1 MTTSRILDLREDEI
15 GRFPREM
22 ISDGEVW
29 ALKNSDK
36 FEVEAASI
44 FNQNTYGIR
53 SRGWI
58 GQIPIGD
65 DLLIR
70 VVPKVPVGNLF
81 RMLEVAYNLRSF
93 RLFDGEIAIESLD
106 DVYERIVSILSR
118 RVLDRVRKGLYRSYL
133 DDAEDLPYVRGHID
147 VVGVALN
154 SMRGVPRIPCRYQ
167 EHTADLD
174 DNRILLWT
182 LQQVRHQ
189 GLQQTKVRI
198 ELDRARRA
206 LGGTITLAHFSS
218 TDCVYRFYH
227 RLNDD
232 YAPMHGLCRFILEQA
247 GPGIQAGDRT
257 FIPFQ
262 LYMPNLFESFVAEW
276 LRANAPKGVTV
287 RPQHTAKLDA
297 NFEMKMHVDI
307 VLCDEVSQQAIAV
320 LDTKY
325 KASEQPSEAD
335 IYQVAFYAKELH
347 VTRAMLVYPSP
358 LASPFRMRHGKDI
371 LLESLVFD
379 VSKSPDIAGASFLD
393 VLNARLASQSR

>member
-1 MTTSRILDLREDEI
+1 MTMSRILDLREDEI
-15 GRFPREM
+15 GRFPRDMLGDAE
-22 ISDGEVW
+22 IL
-29 ALKNSDK
+29 ALHTSGK
-36 FEVEAASI
+36 FDVEPPSI
-44 FNQNTYGIR
+44 FNDNTYGVR

-58 GQIPIGD
+58 GQIPVGD

-106 DVYERIVSILSR
+106 DVYERIVSILCR

-133 DDAEDLPYVRGHID
+133 DEADELPYVRGHID
-147 VVGVALN
+147 VVGVVLN
-154 SMRGVPRIPCRYQ
+154 SMRGTPRIPCRYE
-167 EHTADLD
+167 EHTADLE

-182 LQQVRHQ
+182 LHQVRRQ
-189 GLQQTKVRI
+189 GLHRTKVRI

-206 LGGTITLAHFSS
+206 LGGTITLKHFSPA
-218 TDCVYRFYH
+218 DCVHRFYH

-232 YAPMHGLCRFILEQA
+232 YAPMHGLCRFILEHT
-247 GPGIQAGDRT
+247 GPGIQAGDQT

-276 LRANAPKGVTV
+276 LRSNPPKGVTI

-297 NFEMKMHVDI
+297 NFEMKIHVDI
-307 VLCDEVSQQAIAV
+307 VLCDEVSQQPIAV

-325 KASEQPSEAD
+325 KGSEQPSEAD

-347 VTRAMLVYPSP
+347 VPRAMLVYPSTQ
-358 LASPFRMRHGKDI
+358 ASPLRMLHGKDI

-379 VSKSPDIAGASFLD
+379 ISGAPDVAGTAF
-393 VLNARLASQSR
+393 LNALMACLA